1 MFIDLNKNNGKD
13 YLRLVESVR
22 VLNKNGYKVSQ
33 KRTIL
38 NIGPLD
44 RFDSSPTAARPQLPK
59 LTIFP

>member
-22 VLNKNGYKVSQ
+22 ITNKNGYKVSQ

-38 NIGPLD
+38 NFGPLD
-44 RFDSSPTAARPQLPK
+44 RFDPEFATC
-59 LTIFP
+59 